1 MSTEPVQPQHT
12 PPNPNDLI
20 NAWKSQLRPGWLMGL
35 GAAFV
40 VLGLIA
46 FIYVVGA
53 TLASVLFIG
62 VLMAIGG
69 ALQIVHAWSCKNWR
83 SFLFWSLSGLLYL
96 VAGVIAILNPLVGA
110 EVLTLV
116 FGASLIASGFFR
128 LWVWLQNRTQAGGG
142 WIAWSGL
149 LTLVVGLI
157 IAAGW
162 PTNSLW
168 VLGLILSVDLL
179 FQGWSM
185 LLLGMALKRQ

>member
-1 MSTEPVQPQHT
+1 MSNEPVQPQ
-12 PPNPNDLI
+12 PNPTDLL
-20 NAWKSQLRPGWLMGL
+20 NAWKAHLRPGWLMAL
-35 GAAFV
+35 GAIFV

-110 EVLTLV
+110 EVLTLI

-128 LWVWLQNRTQAGGG
+128 LWVWVQNRTQTGGG

-149 LTLVVGLI
+149 MTLVVGLI

-185 LLLGMALKRQ
+185 LLLGMALKRS